1 MYTLIKARLASM
13 YELYEYYTLDEA
25 LLLFSLYA
33 MDRDIEAAQA
43 EEMRQ

>member
-1 MYTLIKARLASM
+1 MYTLIKARVTSM

-25 LLLFSLYA
+25 LLLYALYE

-43 EEMRQ
+43 EEVRK